1 MSEYEQRQ
9 TIGVPGR
16 GNPLAVEGSPVAD
29 AHVPIKQD
37 LSIDRLRYL
46 WFGVGTVLSL
56 FAVHGRWDIPLA
68 AWLFS
73 IFLLRFTRVSRPL
86 TGLSLVWLVSAVG
99 GVSWLWQ
106 VAVPM
111 NVVTVLGVVALSSVL
126 VVPYLL
132 DRVFA
137 PRLGTVG
144 ELLLFPAALAAG
156 QFLITVLSPFGTAYG
171 LLAATQHDNLALLQ
185 VISLTGPYGIGF
197 LIGWLATVVN
207 RVWEN
212 PVPWCI
218 TRLVIGAYA
227 AVLAIV
233 LVGGGA
239 RLAFFPP
246 HVESVRVA
254 GISPSKSSSAGMHQM
269 LGVVPG
275 GVLDPQSVSRDPAD
289 ARAAFKANNADLLA
303 RTRQAAQAGAKIV
316 VWSEQAA
323 NVLVSDKPAFLA
335 EAASVARE
343 EEIYLQVADLVYLPE
358 SPFARNQTNMIDP
371 EGKVLW
377 TYDKAHPIPGL
388 ETYPAG
394 DGLVPVVETPYGR
407 LATVTCFDA
416 DFPALARVSADI
428 MIVPARD
435 WAEIGGVHSQK
446 ASLRA
451 IENGYSLVRQAQYGV
466 SSAFDSQ
473 GRILS
478 AQDYA
483 ATEDPTMIVDV
494 PTRGTP
500 TIYGLIGDAF
510 AWLCV
515 AGTILLI
522 GTSLVYHRSQRPG
535 RTDVTASRASHQ

>member
-1 MSEYEQRQ
+1 MRSFEAAK
-9 TIGVPGR
+9 T
-16 GNPLAVEGSPVAD
+16 VAD
-29 AHVPIKQD
+29 DAHAQIKQEAD
-37 LSIDRLRYL
+37 TDRLRYL

-56 FAVHGRWDIPLA
+56 FAVHGRWDVPLA

-86 TGLSLVWLVSAVG
+86 VGLGLVWLVSAVG
-99 GVSWLWQ
+99 GVWWLWQ

-111 NVVTVLGVVALSSVL
+111 NVVTVLGAIALSSVL

-132 DRVFA
+132 DRMFA
-137 PRLGTVG
+137 PGLGTVG
-144 ELLLFPAALAAG
+144 GLLLFPAALAAG
-156 QFLITVLSPFGTAYG
+156 QFLIAVVSPFGTAYG
-171 LLAATQHDNLALLQ
+171 LLAATQHDNLPLLQ
-185 VISLTGPYGIGF
+185 MISLTGPYGIGF

-212 PVPWCI
+212 PVPWHR
-218 TRLVIGAYA
+218 TRFVVGAYA
-227 AVLAIV
+227 TVLAIA

-246 HVESVRVA
+246 DAESVRVA
-254 GISPSKSSSAGMHQM
+254 GISPGESASAGMHQT
-269 LGVVPG
+269 LGVAAG
-275 GVLDPQSVSRDPAD
+275 GVLDAQSVSREDPANV
-289 ARAAFKANNADLLA
+289 RVAFEASNADLLS
-303 RTRQAAQAGAKIV
+303 RTRQAARAGAKIV

-323 NVLVSDKPAFLA
+323 NVLASDEPAFLA
-335 EAASVARE
+335 DAAAVARE
-343 EEIYLQVADLVYLPE
+343 EGIYLQVADLVYLPE
-358 SPFARNQTNMIDP
+358 SPFARNQTNMIGP
-371 EGKVLW
+371 SGKVLW

-388 ETYPAG
+388 ESYPAG
-394 DGLVPVVETPYGR
+394 DGSVPVVETPYGR

-451 IENGYSLVRQAQYGV
+451 IENGYSLVRQAQYGL
-466 SSAFDSQ
+466 SGAFDPQ
-473 GRILS
+473 GRSLS

-483 ATEDPTMIVDV
+483 ATKDPTMIADV
-494 PTRGTP
+494 PTRATP

-510 AWLCV
+510 AWLSI
-515 AGTILLI
+515 AGTVLLV
-522 GTSLVYHRSQRPG
+522 GTSLVRRRPQRPG
-535 RTDVTASRASHQ
+535 TREGM